1 MNEDIQLPT
10 YKDLEKAFTALWT
23 YKFLHLRQTA
33 PGRGAPAI
41 VPVPDDEDAIL
52 QEATNKMSV
61 NKYQLVTPADLAWQY
76 RGDVDAPNVIRR
88 WYDVLRFAMETLV
101 RGERVRGADLLRPE
115 RMLERTYVTE
125 STPAMDLTRQ
135 QLQMLSDDPRRPEN
149 EERLRDVQQSTHDS
163 HAFVDATAKVDPDS
177 AQAQELRAD
186 RVRKFFAQA
195 DARMPPPPVISLTG
209 PALNEALSAAYYY
222 DPRLLDAST
231 PMPGDSSGAV
241 APWLGFHRFW
251 VPIPKQPKVN
261 PLEHLRPYMNMRKDQ
276 TGSASD
282 MPARLVRGDG
292 NGNAAGPR
300 GVASGDSEADDD
312 EHEEDAN
319 SVAEDEDLGMTGAAN
334 VADSAPRS
342 DLQLEKMQCF
352 HCKKWLPRA
361 EIAAHLEAV
370 RKQMKRRGEER
381 VNPNFL
387 FNHDII

>member
-23 YKFLHLRQTA
+23 YKFVHLRQTA

-186 RVRKFFAQA
+186 RGWLVDYDGAHLVPEWQEKAKAKKWKRKERPTHLIVWDSGERNFVRYTEKGWA
-195 DARMPPPPVISLTG
+195 TT
-209 PALNEALSAAYYY
+209 E
-222 DPRLLDAST
+222 
-231 PMPGDSSGAV
+231 SGA
-241 APWLGFHRFW
+241 
-251 VPIPKQPKVN
+251 KV
-261 PLEHLRPYMNMRKDQ
+261 
-276 TGSASD
+276 
-282 MPARLVRGDG
+282 RL
-292 NGNAAGPR
+292 
-300 GVASGDSEADDD
+300 
-312 EHEEDAN
+312 
-319 SVAEDEDLGMTGAAN
+319 
-334 VADSAPRS
+334 
-342 DLQLEKMQCF
+342 
-352 HCKKWLPRA
+352 
-361 EIAAHLEAV
+361 
-370 RKQMKRRGEER
+370 
-381 VNPNFL
+381 
-387 FNHDII
+387 